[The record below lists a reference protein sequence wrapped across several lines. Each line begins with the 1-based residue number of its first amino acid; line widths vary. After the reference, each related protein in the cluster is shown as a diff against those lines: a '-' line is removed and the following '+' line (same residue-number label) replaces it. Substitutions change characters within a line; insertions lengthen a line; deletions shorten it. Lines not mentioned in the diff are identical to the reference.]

1 MLKTLILMLLAVT
14 AGTVGDILLAKGMK
28 ELGDLSTMNLR
39 GILDTAV
46 RAMTEWKIVVGTAM
60 LALFFFLWLAVLSWE
75 DLTVA
80 LPMQA
85 LNYVLVAILAKYLL
99 HEQISPLR
107 WAGITLVCIGVVLI
121 TKSSTADKKA
131 AAEAS
136 NPPAIQAGSANGG
149 SAC

>member
-1 MLKTLILMLLAVT
+1 MLKTVIIMLLAVT

-28 ELGDLSTMNLR
+28 QLGDLSTMNLR
-39 GILDTAV
+39 GILEV
-46 RAMTEWKIVVGTAM
+46 VYRAMTEWKIVVGTAM

-75 DLTVA
+75 DLSVA

-107 WAGITLVCIGVVLI
+107 WAGIALVCVGVIMI
-121 TKSSTADKKA
+121 TKSSTAGKDSSPKA
-131 AAEAS
+131 DAS
-136 NPPAIQAGSANGG
+136 TQIATSKGA
-149 SAC
+149 

>member
-1 MLKTLILMLLAVT
+1 MLKTVIIMLLAVT

-28 ELGDLSTMNLR
+28 QLGDLSAMNLR
-39 GILDTAV
+39 GILEAAY

-75 DLTVA
+75 DLSVA

-107 WAGITLVCIGVVLI
+107 WAGIALVCVGVIMI
-121 TKSSTADKKA
+121 TKSSTADKDRTP
-131 AAEAS
+131 EAGVS
-136 NPPAIQAGSANGG
+136 KRITGESVLTG
-149 SAC
+149 

>member
-39 GILDTAV
+39 GIMETAF

-75 DLTVA
+75 DLSVA

-99 HEQISPLR
+99 HEQVSPLR
-107 WAGITLVCIGVVLI
+107 WAGITLVCIGVILI
-121 TKSSTADKKA
+121 TKSGDSNQKKSEELA
-131 AAEAS
+131 QPVPVE
-136 NPPAIQAGSANGG
+136 NRIGG
-149 SAC
+149 A

>member
-1 MLKTLILMLLAVT
+1 MLKTVIIMLLAVT

-28 ELGDLSTMNLR
+28 QLGDLSTMNLR
-39 GILDTAV
+39 GILEVAY
-46 RAMTEWKIVVGTAM
+46 RALTEWKIVVGTAM

-75 DLTVA
+75 DLSVA

-107 WAGITLVCIGVVLI
+107 WAGITMVCIGVIMI
-121 TKSSTADKKA
+121 TKSSAADKEIA
-131 AAEAS
+131 PEAGTS
-136 NPPAIQAGSANGG
+136 TQIRGESSPTG
-149 SAC
+149 C